1 MQELINRSGPEKR
14 YFWMTEAKRKKID
27 FYYSPLWNL
36 FLITSG
42 SVIWALGVKAIVVH
56 HQFITGGLF
65 GVSLLFYYS
74 TDLLSPGITYALLN
88 IPLFAVGW
96 IMVGRRF
103 FFYSLYA
110 MALTTIAYE
119 LISVDLGV
127 KDSLHAAIAGGLLCG
142 AGSGIILRSLGSGG
156 GLDVMAVIFN
166 QKYNLGLGRFHLIFN
181 SLLFFAAVLYLDIDL
196 IIASLI
202 LAFINAGALEYV
214 MALFNQRKIAY
225 IISDE
230 NIRIADAIIYDLQ
243 KGATF
248 IRARGAYTRRDRD
261 IVMTITNNVQLKHLE
276 QTVFKID
283 PHALFIVENTF
294 NVIGSGFGRRRLY

>member
-119 LISVDLGV
+119 LISV
-127 KDSLHAAIAGGLLCG
+127 
-142 AGSGIILRSLGSGG
+142 
-156 GLDVMAVIFN
+156 
-166 QKYNLGLGRFHLIFN
+166 
-181 SLLFFAAVLYLDIDL
+181 
-196 IIASLI
+196 
-202 LAFINAGALEYV
+202 
-214 MALFNQRKIAY
+214 
-225 IISDE
+225 
-230 NIRIADAIIYDLQ
+230 
-243 KGATF
+243 
-248 IRARGAYTRRDRD
+248 IRARGAYTRRDRG

-294 NVIGSGFGRRRLY
+294 NVIGSGFGRLYYPLAVNDP